1 LHQLRVFDRRQM
13 GGATQG
19 KRAGGQADFGD
30 PEPGEC
36 RCVGVAAR
44 DRGRRA
50 HVRPCD
56 GLYLRA
62 RRERDAARGRGAGA
76 QCRRQPD
83 RVPGRRDLECAGP
96 DRAAGGAASAASD
109 LPVPVLRAERRT
121 DLLRHRYRRPVP
133 ARSIIRGPHPQR
145 YQAGRAAGAGADQI
159 RAGDQSEDRQGARA
173 RDSVVPAAA
182 RRRGDRMRRREFV
195 TLIGGAAASALSW
208 PLVARAQ
215 QRVHVVGLL
224 APQPLP
230 PIERFVRRLRDY
242 GYVDGQNLRFVRRFS
257 EGQDDSF
264 PAMAAELTALPVDMI
279 VTWGTPAAVAAKQ
292 ATSSIP
298 VVMGAIGDP
307 VSGGLVSN
315 LARPGGNITGF
326 AAQNVD
332 LEGKRLELLK
342 DLLPQLSRVGM
353 LANVANPMV
362 DASMRNL
369 RTTAEQLRINFD
381 IFDVR
386 SNGEIEAALQRINN
400 ARPDGVLIASDL
412 L

>member
-1 LHQLRVFDRRQM
+1 
-13 GGATQG
+13 
-19 KRAGGQADFGD
+19 
-30 PEPGEC
+30 
-36 RCVGVAAR
+36 
-44 DRGRRA
+44 
-50 HVRPCD
+50 
-56 GLYLRA
+56 
-62 RRERDAARGRGAGA
+62 
-76 QCRRQPD
+76 
-83 RVPGRRDLECAGP
+83 
-96 DRAAGGAASAASD
+96 
-109 LPVPVLRAERRT
+109 
-121 DLLRHRYRRPVP
+121 
-133 ARSIIRGPHPQR
+133 
-145 YQAGRAAGAGADQI
+145 
-159 RAGDQSEDRQGARA
+159 
-173 RDSVVPAAA
+173 
-182 RRRGDRMRRREFV
+182 MRRREFV

-279 VTWGTPAAVAAKQ
+279 VTWGTPAALAAKQ

-307 VSGGLVSN
+307 VSVGLVSN

-412 L
+412 LLLTRRSVIADFLAKNKLPAVYPFREYAGAGGLMIHGANLGILFERAAGYVDRILKGAKPADLPVQLATEFELIINLKTAAAMGLTVPPTLIARADEVIE